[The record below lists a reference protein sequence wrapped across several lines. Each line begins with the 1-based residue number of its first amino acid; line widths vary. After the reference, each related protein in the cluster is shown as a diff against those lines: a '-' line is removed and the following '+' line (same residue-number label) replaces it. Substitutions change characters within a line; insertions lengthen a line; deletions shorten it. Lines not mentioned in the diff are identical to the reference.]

1 MAVEFRCEK
10 CGKLLSVDAQPDSKI
25 KCPYCKAKVVVPA
38 GVASLPRPQVPGAVP
53 PPPVSQ
59 GQAQQAEQAEQ
70 PAEGEE
76 AVMGVM
82 AAAMPWLISVF
93 LHAGLLVILAFI
105 TIMMFMPEA
114 PVEYNATSDLLSD
127 NPGGQLNPGQM
138 NREMEAH
145 SLQRINQRR
154 WSKRDSQIPMAAMGK
169 TNSRIQVFGIGG
181 ASAGGGSADFGLTTG
196 GSGAGPK
203 SRFFGTGGSAYH
215 IVYLVDRSGSM
226 LESFDL
232 VRKELLRSISR
243 LSEQQTFH
251 VIFFNDGDPV
261 ENGPR
266 RLVPATTDYKRE
278 AAANL
283 MKIQAFSKSGVT
295 DPIPAIKRAFEVLSR
310 VRSGKKQKLIYLLTD
325 GEFQNNEK
333 VRKTIRA
340 LNKDGQ
346 VHVNTILYVV
356 RNPEFEQFLRQIAQE
371 NGGKFKFVERDE

>member
-38 GVASLPRPQVPGAVP
+38 GVASLPRPQVPGAVSS
-53 PPPVSQ
+53 PPVAQ

-70 PAEGEE
+70 SSEGEE
-76 AVMGVM
+76 TVMGVM

-138 NREMEAH
+138 NREMQAH

-215 IVYLVDRSGSM
+215 IVYVVDRSGSM
-226 LESFDL
+226 IETFDE
-232 VRKELLRSISR
+232 VRAEMKRSILQ
-243 LSEQQTFH
+243 LSPAQAFH
-251 VIFFNDGDPV
+251 VIFFSSGVPK
-261 ENGPR
+261 ENPPR
-266 RLVPATTDYKRE
+266 RLVYATQENKR
-278 AAANL
+278 AAL
-283 MKIQAFSKSGVT
+283 RYLDKIQPHGQT
-295 DPIPAIKRAFEVLSR
+295 DPIPALERAFAVLKNR
-310 VRSGKKQKLIYLLTD
+310 PNRKRGMLIYLLTD
-325 GEFQNNEK
+325 GEFPDLCPMLM
-333 VRKTIRA
+333 RRLA
-340 LNKDGQ
+340 
-346 VHVNTILYVV
+346 
-356 RNPEFEQFLRQIAQE
+356 P
-371 NGGKFKFVERDE
+371 KFSVSLTLCCLGMS